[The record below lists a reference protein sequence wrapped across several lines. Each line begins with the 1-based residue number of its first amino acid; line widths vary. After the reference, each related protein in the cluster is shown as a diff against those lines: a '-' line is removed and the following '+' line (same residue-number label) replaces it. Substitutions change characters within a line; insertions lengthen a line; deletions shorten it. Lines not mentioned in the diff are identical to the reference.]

1 MSWFAVMDLI
11 ERRSSLRINTDRELL
26 TDNQDAMLGRLMG
39 EEYDAEVSALLQRVT
54 PDDD

>member
-1 MSWFAVMDLI
+1 MSWFIVMELI
-11 ERRSSLRINTDRELL
+11 DRRSGLRINTDRDLL

-39 EEYDAEVSALLQRVT
+39 EEYDAEIGALLRGAF